1 MLKCKRIASGLVIA
15 AAMTGLSMTGSM
27 PGVAFAQSAS
37 TPATKGM
44 DIVIDDP
51 NWEKLSEAQRAE
63 LVNKLKAA
71 NAIGV
76 DDRIVFRGKADN
88 RITEKNTN
96 PMAALPM
103 VGASVCRVANLMRR
117 SSCGKIEN
125 AGQRKSCQDEE
136 KARYTSS
143 SVKSACGG

>member
-1 MLKCKRIASGLVIA
+1 MLKCKRIAVGLAIA

-76 DDRIVFRGKADN
+76 DDN
-88 RITEKNTN
+88 RVTEKNTN